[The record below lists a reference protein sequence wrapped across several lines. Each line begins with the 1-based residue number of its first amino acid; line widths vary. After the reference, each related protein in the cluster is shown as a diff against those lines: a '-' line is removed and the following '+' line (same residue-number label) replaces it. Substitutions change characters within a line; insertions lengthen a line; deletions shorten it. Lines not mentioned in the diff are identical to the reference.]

1 MAEDAVVWTEGNR
14 KLYERKGLR
23 YPSDMTDAEWAL
35 IEPLIP
41 PEKRPGRHREVNIRE
56 VVNGIFYLLSTGC
69 QWRALPKDLPPRS
82 TVHDYFKLWEWDGTL
97 ERLHFTLFVQVRE
110 LAGKEAR
117 PTAAIIDSQS
127 VKSAERGGA
136 DIDPIGYDAGK
147 KVKGIKR
154 HILVDTLG
162 MMLMG
167 QIQSASVQD
176 RDGALPVLAEARR
189 LFPFIQKIFADGGY
203 QGEATATAVALIGHW
218 ELEIVK
224 RSDIAKGF
232 IVLPKRWIVERTF
245 GWLGRCRRLS
255 KHFENLTRSA
265 LAFLRLAMIRLMM
278 RRIAR
283 LQLQQ

>member
-1 MAEDAVVWTEGNR
+1 MWTDENR
-14 KLYERKGLR
+14 KDYERKGLR

-35 IEPLIP
+35 IAPLIP
-41 PEKRPGRHREVNIRE
+41 PEKRHGRRREVVIRE
-56 VVNGIFYLLSTGC
+56 VVNAIFYVLSTGC
-69 QWRALPKDLPPRS
+69 QWRFLPKDLPPRS

-97 ERLHFTLFVQVRE
+97 ERIHFTLFVQVRE
-110 LAGKEAR
+110 LAGKEAS

-136 DIDPIGYDAGK
+136 EIDPIGYDAGK
-147 KVKGIKR
+147 KVKGVKR

-162 MMLMG
+162 MMLIG

-189 LFPFIQKIFADGGY
+189 LFPFIDKIFADGGY
-203 QGEATATAVALIGHW
+203 QGEATAVARIGHW

-224 RSDIAKGF
+224 RSDTAKGF
-232 IVLPKRWIVERTF
+232 IVLPKRWIIERTF

>member
-1 MAEDAVVWTEGNR
+1 MLTEDNR
-14 KLYERKGLR
+14 KHYDRKGLR

-41 PEKRPGRHREVNIRE
+41 PEKRHGRHREVNVRE
-56 VVNGIFYLLSTGC
+56 VVNAIYYVLSTGC
-69 QWRALPKDLPPRS
+69 QWRALPKDFPPRS
-82 TVHDYFKLWEWDGTL
+82 TVHEYFKLWEWDGTL
-97 ERLHFTLFVQVRE
+97 ERIHFALFVQVRE
-110 LAGKEAR
+110 LAGKEAS

-136 DIDPIGYDAGK
+136 EIDSIGYDAGK

-154 HILVDTLG
+154 HVVVDTLG
-162 MMLMG
+162 MMLIG
-167 QIQSASVQD
+167 QIQPADVQD

-189 LFPFIQKIFADGGY
+189 LFPFIERIFADGGY
-203 QGEATATAVALIGHW
+203 QGAATAAAVAQIGAW
-218 ELEIVK
+218 DLEIVK
-224 RSDIAKGF
+224 RSDTAKGF
-232 IVLPKRWIVERTF
+232 VVLPKRWIVERTLS
-245 GWLGRCRRLS
+245 WIGRCRRLS
-255 KHFENLTRSA
+255 KHVENLARSA

>member
-1 MAEDAVVWTEGNR
+1 MWTHENR
-14 KLYERKGLR
+14 PKYNRDHLR
-23 YPSDMTDAEWAL
+23 YPSDLTDDEWAHVEL
-35 IEPLIP
+35 LIP
-41 PEKRPGRHREVNIRE
+41 PAKPGGGKRRTDMRAVM
-56 VVNGIFYLLSTGC
+56 NGVMYILSTGC
-69 QWRALPKDLPPRS
+69 QWRYLPKDFPPRS

-97 ERLHFTLFVQVRE
+97 ERIHFTLFVWVRE
-110 LAGKEAR
+110 LAGKEAS

-136 DIDPIGYDAGK
+136 EIDPIGYDAGK

-154 HILVDTLG
+154 HIVVDTLG
-162 MMLMG
+162 MILIG
-167 QIQSASVQD
+167 QIQPASVQD

-189 LFPFIQKIFADGGY
+189 LFTFIKKIFADGGY

-224 RSDIAKGF
+224 RSDTAKGF
-232 IVLPKRWIVERTF
+232 VVLPKRWIVERTF
-245 GWLGRCRRLS
+245 AWLGRCRRLS
-255 KHFENLTRSA
+255 KHVENLTRSA